1 MQIFAKKASSSSS
14 QFEYRDD
21 QITLNFLQDNI
32 DHSLFMNGNIS
43 IYKIMVNLCQDIKE
57 FLYQKITV
65 LDQKNY
71 LKVITNLKVLK
82 FVYNIYR
89 VANFDKQ
96 FTDDLYSVVTMNI
109 YKLDESKKKLKLIVN
124 KNYGILYIYRIIIN
138 SILNYEKDK
147 KMRYLTKLEEYEEL
161 KEDEKLKKLE
171 ELKEY
176 EKLEKLK
183 EYEELE
189 KLEELKEKLE
199 EYKELKEYEEL
210 EENEKLEKFK
220 ELKKLKDYWK
230 VYEKNEKDIKFNP
243 PLPPITTTLKEMG
256 IRIDDSSFQYSNFFQ
271 ILINI
276 YEKIILL
283 YIQEQS
289 TSTKEH
295 ILKDFLTLSSDN
307 DIERLEGVKN
317 NCLDSN
323 LEIIG
328 EYPVYCV
335 INFGTNDLPIY
346 FSYTNKADTEKNI
359 IVSSESFLLNIPIFN
374 CNEKNEILLAYF
386 TILNDDGVFKLYD
399 ELKKII
405 QPVFKK
411 TNNAVEALEIYN
423 QYLSIFNK
431 LIKPIRDKL
440 KGGRKKRII
449 KSKKDIAKNKN
460 SKKPKRRS
468 KKTI

>member
-1 MQIFAKKASSSSS
+1 
-14 QFEYRDD
+14 
-21 QITLNFLQDNI
+21 
-32 DHSLFMNGNIS
+32 
-43 IYKIMVNLCQDIKE
+43 MVNLCQDIKE

-147 KMRYLTKLEEYEEL
+147 KMRYLTKLEEYEELKEDEKLKKLEELKEYEKLEKLKEYEELEEYEEL